1 MEGCT
6 WPSEW
11 PETWPADVLS
21 NRAFATD
28 EPPAFPRP
36 ALCEGI
42 TGSTAPSPQPP
53 SGTLESAHRP
63 RMARPKD
70 SRRL

>member
-11 PETWPADVLS
+11 PEAWPADVFS
-21 NRAFATD
+21 NRASATD
-28 EPPAFPRP
+28 EAPTYPRP

-42 TGSTAPSPQPP
+42 TGSAAPSPQPLT
-53 SGTLESAHRP
+53 GTLESAHHP
-63 RMARPKD
+63 GTARPKD